1 MKFSFT
7 PEELAIK
14 TTVKNFVK
22 KDILPVSRKI
32 DQKGNLPEDI
42 NRKFKSM
49 GLLTTPFPEKYG
61 GAGGTFTGFIIT
73 LKELAY
79 ATFVPAMELLQNY
92 ILGTSILACGS
103 DFLKEKYLPDL
114 ISLKTSGSL
123 AFTEADTGSDPKQLK
138 TMAKKTDGGWIL
150 NGSKRF
156 ITYSSFCD
164 YMILFAKTEKE
175 EGVAAF
181 IIDSKNKG
189 YKADKRE
196 KFIHT
201 ESIDNGDLY
210 LENYFVPDDHV
221 VGRVDNG
228 FEILLKTEAIGKL
241 GLSAL
246 YVGTAQRAFDL
257 AVNYAKTRTH
267 RGTPIG
273 QKFQMIQV
281 KLARMATMVDVLKA
295 YLFMICA
302 KMDRGEDIFTD
313 TAKFKLLVSEEIKSI
328 TSDAMEIH
336 GAYGLSRE
344 YDVEAL
350 YRTAISSQVIMGNLD
365 IQRVIIARDVLG
377 TGTNL

>member
-1 MKFSFT
+1 MEFSFT
-7 PEELAIK
+7 PEELEIK
-14 TTVKNFVK
+14 KTVKKFVK
-22 KDILPVSRKI
+22 KEILPVSRKI
-32 DQKGNLPEDI
+32 DKEGNLPEDI
-42 NRKFKSM
+42 NTKFKSM

-92 ILGTSILACGS
+92 ILGTSILTCGS
-103 DFLKEKYLPDL
+103 DFLKEKYLPGL
-114 ISLKTSGSL
+114 ISLKASGSL

-138 TMAKKTDGGWIL
+138 TTAKKTDGGWIL

-156 ITYSSFCD
+156 ITYSTLCD
-164 YMILFAKTEKE
+164 YMILFAKTEK
-175 EGVAAF
+175 GVTAF
-181 IIDSKNKG
+181 IIDPKNKG
-189 YKADKRE
+189 YRADKRE

-201 ESIDNGDLY
+201 DSIDNGDLY

-221 VGRVDNG
+221 VGKVDNG
-228 FEILLKTEAIGKL
+228 FEILLKTEALGKL

-281 KLARMATMVDVLKA
+281 KLARMSTMVDVLNA
-295 YLFMICA
+295 YLFSICA

-313 TAKFKLLVSEEIKSI
+313 TAKFKLLVSQEIKSI

-336 GAYGLSRE
+336 GAYGLSME

-377 TGTNL
+377 TGTK

>member
-1 MKFSFT
+1 MEFSFT

-14 TTVKNFVK
+14 KTIKNFVK

-32 DQKGNLPEDI
+32 DKRGNLPEDI

-61 GAGGTFTGFIIT
+61 GAGGSFTGFIIT

-92 ILGTSILACGS
+92 ILGTSILTCGS

-114 ISLKTSGSL
+114 ISLKASGSL

-138 TMAKKTDGGWIL
+138 TTAKKTDGGWIL

-156 ITYSSFCD
+156 ITYSSLCD
-164 YMILFAKTEKE
+164 YMILFARTEK
-175 EGVAAF
+175 GVTAF
-181 IIDSKNKG
+181 IVDPKNKG

-257 AVNYAKTRTH
+257 AVDYAKTRTH

-281 KLARMATMVDVLKA
+281 KLARMATMVDVLNA
-295 YLFMICA
+295 YLFSICA
-302 KMDRGEDIFTD
+302 KMDRGEDVFTD
-313 TAKFKLLVSEEIKSI
+313 TAKFKLLISEEIKSI

-336 GAYGLSRE
+336 GAYGLSME

-365 IQRVIIARDVLG
+365 IQRVIIARDVL
-377 TGTNL
+377 TTL